1 MLPTAGMRGCVHPGK
16 MAVTQLS
23 KEAGSPTGVSTLPRA
38 FRPAVVLTVG
48 SGISSTRNSGQETAG
63 GSASNGVLTGNRVLQ
78 VTLRTGG
85 QELPGNL
92 PALSGQAIPV
102 IKLES
107 QEPSKVLGPE
117 VPGVCI
123 N

>member
-1 MLPTAGMRGCVHPGK
+1 MP
-16 MAVTQLS
+16 
-23 KEAGSPTGVSTLPRA
+23 
-38 FRPAVVLTVG
+38 FRPAVVLIVG
-48 SGISSTRNSGQETAG
+48 SGISSTGNPGQETAG
-63 GSASNGVLTGNRVLQ
+63 GRASNGVLTSNRVLQ

-85 QELPGNL
+85 QELPGNF

-102 IKLES
+102 IKLVS

-117 VPGVCI
+117 VPGVCV